1 MRIAIITT
9 HPIQYYAP
17 VFQLLQQQDGV
28 NIKVF
33 YTWGKKAIK
42 KFDPDFEKNIDWDIP
57 LLDGYEYE
65 WVKNTSANPGSHHFN
80 GIVNPNL
87 IPQVIAWQ
95 PEAILV
101 YGWAYHAHLKV
112 IRFFKNKIPIYFRGD
127 STLLDVRN
135 DFKAFLKKIYLKWVY
150 RQIDHAFYV
159 GSNNKAYFKK
169 YGLKEDQLSFA
180 PHAID
185 NDRFAVNRT
194 ADALKL
200 RQTLAIPPG
209 DLLILFA
216 GKFEEKKS
224 PHLLIDAFCSL
235 GVQSSHLLFVGNGHL
250 EKSLKAKADKIKNI
264 YFLDF
269 QNQSIMPA
277 IYQACDLFCLP
288 SKGPGETWGLAV
300 NEAMA
305 SGKPVLVSDRVGCQ
319 TDLVIPGFT
328 GEVFKTE
335 NLFDITEK
343 LGMLLK
349 NKDSLKTLGI
359 NAKSKIAEWSFD
371 QQVAAIKKTIRKKSA
386 K

>member
-1 MRIAIITT
+1 MRLAIITT

-17 VFQLLQQQDGV
+17 VFKLLQQEEGID
-28 NIKVF
+28 IKVF
-33 YTWGKKAIK
+33 YTWGKKSIK
-42 KFDPDFEKNIDWDIP
+42 KFDPDFGKNIDWDIP
-57 LLDGYEYE
+57 LLEGYKYE
-65 WVKNTSANPGSHHFN
+65 WVKNTSTDPGSHHFN
-80 GIVNPNL
+80 GIINPYL
-87 IPQVIAWQ
+87 IAQISTWKA
-95 PEAILV
+95 EAILV
-101 YGWAYHAHLKV
+101 YGWAYHAHLKT
-112 IRFFKNKIPIYFRGD
+112 IRFFKNKIPVYFRGD
-127 STLLDVRN
+127 STLLDVSN
-135 DFKAFLKKIYLKWVY
+135 DFKTFFKKIYLKWVY

-159 GSNNKAYFKK
+159 GSNNKAYFKE
-169 YGLKEDQLSFA
+169 YGLKENQLGFA

-194 ADALKL
+194 AEALKL
-200 RQTLAIPPG
+200 RQTLGIPSG
-209 DLLILFA
+209 DLLVLFA

-224 PHLLIDAFCSL
+224 PNLLIDAFCSL
-235 GVQSSHLLFVGNGHL
+235 SLQSSHLLLVGNGRL

-269 QNQSIMPA
+269 QNQSAMPA

-288 SKGPGETWGLAV
+288 SKGPDETWGLAV

-328 GEVFKTE
+328 GAVFKSE

-343 LGMLLK
+343 LGILLK
-349 NKDSLKTLGI
+349 NKDGLKTLGI
-359 NAKSKIAEWSFD
+359 NAKNKIAEWSFD
-371 QQVAAIKKTIRKKSA
+371 QQVAAITKNINKKSA